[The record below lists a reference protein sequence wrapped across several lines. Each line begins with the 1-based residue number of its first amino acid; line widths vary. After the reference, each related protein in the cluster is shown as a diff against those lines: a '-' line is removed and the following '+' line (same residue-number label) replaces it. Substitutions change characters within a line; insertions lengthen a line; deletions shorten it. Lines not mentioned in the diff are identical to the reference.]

1 MERRYAVHPV
11 VVLRW
16 GRGNCLPKIGQL
28 SPKAQASAYGCKRS
42 VLFTLLAFKISLR
55 QNAFRPALCPGPH
68 WGSSLRSPNPLLGW
82 GLHASPHS
90 ALSAPRFC
98 SFRRL
103 GLRRHCSP
111 PHVFFANRACVHRQ
125 CLYPVRRWYGIENM
139 NFASKRT
146 HCRHYIETRS
156 LKCICYARPGH

>member
-1 MERRYAVHPV
+1 MQYMQSWFYVGAGGIASLKSANCPPRPKHQHMGAKGAFCLLFWPSKYAKM
-11 VVLRW
+11 R
-16 GRGNCLPKIGQL
+16 
-28 SPKAQASAYGCKRS
+28 
-42 VLFTLLAFKISLR
+42 
-55 QNAFRPALCPGPH
+55 FRPALCPGPH

-111 PHVFFANRACVHRQ
+111 PHVFFANRACVHRR

-146 HCRHYIETRS
+146 HCQHYIETRS